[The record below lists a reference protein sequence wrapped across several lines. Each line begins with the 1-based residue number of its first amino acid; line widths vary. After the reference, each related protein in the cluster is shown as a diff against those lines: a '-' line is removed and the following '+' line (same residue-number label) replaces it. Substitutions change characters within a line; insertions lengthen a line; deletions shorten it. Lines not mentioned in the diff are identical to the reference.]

1 MKANARAKVRRRRPP
16 ERLLYPKES
25 PVPCR
30 GSGAFMKTTAL
41 RGNCYVYVDFSEG
54 KLLVQI
60 IPVKW
65 IVQVLVFPAKNIDVR
80 ASCDDI
86 RLTIRE
92 GVPFAYA
99 LIDAIRYGSLN

>member
-1 MKANARAKVRRRRPP
+1 
-16 ERLLYPKES
+16 
-25 PVPCR
+25 
-30 GSGAFMKTTAL
+30 MKTTAL
-41 RGNCYVYVDFSEG
+41 RGNRHGYVDFSEG

-65 IVQVLVFPAKNIDVR
+65 IVQVFVFPAKNIDVR

-92 GVPFAYA
+92 GA
-99 LIDAIRYGSLN
+99 LCICLDRRYSVRITQLRCYVRISHQILGKHDVGIEEDGRRD